1 MFGASNPLWEYLLFP
16 LAFIG
21 FGAWIMYVALPF
33 IKRYEA
39 NHPELDQM
47 NEYENRR
54 GLYAVPDSEAKT
66 SSL

>member
-21 FGAWIMYVALPF
+21 FGAWIMYVTLPF

-54 GLYAVPDSEAKT
+54 GL
-66 SSL
+66 